1 MSHDDTPL
9 RINRINRHLKM
20 TGSTHWLLERD
31 GKILVRYMSPM
42 ACPICGMAETLAEFL
57 TVEEAVRF
65 LQSREILV

>member
-1 MSHDDTPL
+1 MSHHDTSL
-9 RINRINRHLKM
+9 SIDRINRHLKM
-20 TGSTHWLLERD
+20 MGSTHWLFERD

-42 ACPICGMAETLAEFL
+42 ACPICGIGETLAEFL